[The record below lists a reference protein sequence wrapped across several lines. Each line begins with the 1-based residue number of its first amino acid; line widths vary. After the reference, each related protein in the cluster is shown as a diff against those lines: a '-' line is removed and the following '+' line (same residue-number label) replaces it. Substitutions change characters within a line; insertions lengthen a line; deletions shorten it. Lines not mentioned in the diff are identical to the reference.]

1 MQSLLKLRRFFRL
14 EHENRYNDD
23 TIVGGLARM
32 LDFWQADARAENI
45 SEEII
50 KAVVLALQSYGN
62 LSPSLRAKL
71 LKSLWGD
78 IKTQYPELTQQKK
91 VNESLFQNQ
100 NTSTILETPKHTH
113 ALKVFL
119 CHSSNDK
126 PHVRQLYKRLKLDQ
140 YDPWLDEE
148 KLIPGQ
154 NWRLEIP
161 KAVRNSDVVIVC
173 LSRNS
178 ITKEGYVQKEITY
191 ALDLADEKPDS
202 VIFLIPLKLEEC
214 SVPEK
219 LSRWHWVDYFE
230 ESGYNKLLSALK
242 LRAETI

>member
-23 TIVGGLARM
+23 TIVGGLAQM
-32 LDFWQADARAENI
+32 LIFWQGDARAENI

-50 KAVVLALQSYGN
+50 QAVVLALQSYGK
-62 LSPSLRAKL
+62 LSPSRRAEL

-78 IKTQYPELTQQKK
+78 IKAKYPELTQQ
-91 VNESLFQNQ
+91 
-100 NTSTILETPKHTH
+100 NTSTISEATKNTP

-126 PHVRQLYKRLKLDQ
+126 PHVRQLYKRLKSDRF
-140 YDPWLDEE
+140 DPWLDEE

-154 NWRLEIP
+154 NWRREIP
-161 KAVRNSDVVIVC
+161 KAVKNSDVVIVC

-178 ITKEGYVQKEITY
+178 ITKEGYVQKEITF
-191 ALDLADEKPDS
+191 ALDLADEKPES
-202 VIFLIPLKLEEC
+202 IIFLIPLKLEEC

-219 LSRWHWVDYFE
+219 LSKWHWVNYFE